1 MGLESVE
8 RRPVMLALSTAAIV
22 VLGVVVLI
30 MIILFISI
38 WGRAR
43 RG

>member
-1 MGLESVE
+1 
-8 RRPVMLALSTAAIV
+8 MLALSTAGIV
-22 VLGVVVLI
+22 VLGIVVV
-30 MIILFISI
+30 ILFVLLISI